1 MKIISLPGLHFE
13 AKSSRMKS
21 CRLRKNTDPCIGD
34 LQMFNNWYEDAM
46 NNSKDEEILED
57 G

>member
-1 MKIISLPGLHFE
+1 MLCGETFTLIREGALTLFY
-13 AKSSRMKS
+13 
-21 CRLRKNTDPCIGD
+21 IGD
-34 LQMFNNWYEDAM
+34 LQMFNNRYEDAM